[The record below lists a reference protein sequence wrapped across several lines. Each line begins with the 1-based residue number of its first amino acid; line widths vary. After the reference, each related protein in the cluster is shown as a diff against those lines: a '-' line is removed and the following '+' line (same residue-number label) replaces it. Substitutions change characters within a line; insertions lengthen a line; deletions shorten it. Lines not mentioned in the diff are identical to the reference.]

1 VVHVF
6 LQTLGAD
13 RFLHSVRIRTNS
25 GREYNQEGH
34 HQFARQDPT
43 RSEITVVLTLPDLR
57 DSEKM
62 REFLRRTWIFAR
74 ELGVSLV

>member
-1 VVHVF
+1 MVDVF

-13 RFLHSVRIRTNS
+13 RFLHSVRIRSNS
-25 GREYNQEGH
+25 GREYNQQEWT
-34 HQFARQDPT
+34 FARQDPT
-43 RSEITVVLTLPDLR
+43 RSEITVVLTLPELR